1 MPPALDGTSTM
12 GVLDEETRRN
22 VVRFLGF
29 CVPHALSLSL
39 IARSGFLLSLLG
51 SCIVYDGTDRQSS
64 GTVCEKNKEKQ
75 KRRKKHKEHKILY
88 DT

>member
-1 MPPALDGTSTM
+1 MPPALAGTSMM
-12 GVLDEETRRN
+12 GILDEETRRN

-51 SCIVYDGTDRQSS
+51 SCMVYDGTDRQSRAVVQS
-64 GTVCEKNKEKQ
+64 VRKTKKKQ
-75 KRRKKHKEHKILY
+75 E
-88 DT
+88 T